1 MNLVIK
7 FSVLQMLRNGRLP
20 VRYLIKI
27 NSPCEL
33 VSYIDNFAYIRSSSS
48 CFCWSDKIV
57 GIILYLA
64 KCADH

>member
-7 FSVLQMLRNGRLP
+7 FSVLQMLRNGKLP

-33 VSYIDNFAYIRSSSS
+33 VSYIDNSANIRSPSS
-48 CFCWSDKIV
+48 CFCLSDKIV
-57 GIILYLA
+57 GIILYVA
-64 KCADH
+64 KSADH